1 MRKTTTSPSTR
12 TAERLGTKAENREPD
27 SRKACLISDD
37 SSLADELASAL
48 KLEVRCQVTRAPLA
62 SCVHDQLA
70 TSQFDWVLWDLRGSD
85 AWEHLRQEW
94 EDSANTRR
102 RPGTL
107 VGIIDAGYP
116 LSWATLADHALAG
129 ILQCPLEPAKIPKV
143 LQSAT
148 RTCKNQHFPG
158 NTGCRILAGVN
169 PAFATYMPS
178 LFLVIDELAIAAR
191 HNYNILLTGETGTG
205 KTTLAKLIHE
215 LSPRNKARLLTV
227 SCGALP
233 SDLMGSE
240 LFGHVRGAFT
250 GADKEKTGRFQLAD
264 GGTVV
269 LEEIDTLD
277 LIQQAKLLR
286 VLETG
291 EFEPVGSN
299 ETHCVNTRVIVTSNV
314 DLDSL
319 VASNRFRADLYFR
332 LSQLKFELP
341 PLRKRL
347 RDIVCLA
354 TAMIEQCCRE
364 NSLAVRHLHPE
375 FLELLKAYIW
385 PGNIRDLRNEIHR
398 AVLFS
403 RNGVLNPE
411 CLSPALVREAQRIR
425 EQAEQ
430 IPVKP
435 GLALDVTQAEVEAI
449 ERMLRAMD
457 FNRAATARALGISR
471 VTLYNKI
478 RKYRIRLDGNP
489 SLSH

>member
-1 MRKTTTSPSTR
+1 MRATKASPSTR
-12 TAERLGTKAENREPD
+12 TTERVGTKAENRKPD
-27 SRKACLISDD
+27 SRKACVISDD
-37 SSLADELASAL
+37 SSLAEELASAL
-48 KLEVRCQVTRAPLA
+48 NREVRCQVTRAPPA
-62 SCVHDQLA
+62 SCADDHWVA
-70 TSQFDWVLWDLRGSD
+70 SRFDWVLLDLRSSA

-116 LSWATLADHALAG
+116 LSRATLADHALAG
-129 ILQCPLEPAKIPKV
+129 ILRYPLEPAQIAKV

-148 RTCKNQHFPG
+148 RAGKNEHLPG
-158 NTGCRILAGVN
+158 NTGYRILAGAGS
-169 PAFATYMPS
+169 AFATYTPV
-178 LFLVIDELAIAAR
+178 LFPVIEELAIAAR

-250 GADKEKTGRFQLAD
+250 GADKEKVGRFQLAD

-299 ETHCVNTRVIVTSNV
+299 ETHRVNTRVIVTSNV
-314 DLDSL
+314 DIESL

-354 TAMIEQCCRE
+354 TTMIEQCCCE
-364 NSLAVRHLHPE
+364 NSLAVHHLHPE
-375 FLELLKAYIW
+375 FLELLKAYVW

-403 RNGVLNPE
+403 CNGVLNPE
-411 CLSPALVREAQRIR
+411 CLSPALVREAQRTR
-425 EQAEQ
+425 EQTEQ
-430 IPVKP
+430 MPFKP

-478 RKYRIRLDGNP
+478 RNFSITP
-489 SLSH
+489 

>member
-1 MRKTTTSPSTR
+1 
-12 TAERLGTKAENREPD
+12 
-27 SRKACLISDD
+27 
-37 SSLADELASAL
+37 
-48 KLEVRCQVTRAPLA
+48 
-62 SCVHDQLA
+62 
-70 TSQFDWVLWDLRGSD
+70 
-85 AWEHLRQEW
+85 
-94 EDSANTRR
+94 
-102 RPGTL
+102 
-107 VGIIDAGYP
+107 
-116 LSWATLADHALAG
+116 
-129 ILQCPLEPAKIPKV
+129 
-143 LQSAT
+143 
-148 RTCKNQHFPG
+148 
-158 NTGCRILAGVN
+158 
-169 PAFATYMPS
+169 
-178 LFLVIDELAIAAR
+178 
-191 HNYNILLTGETGTG
+191 
-205 KTTLAKLIHE
+205 
-215 LSPRNKARLLTV
+215 LTV

-489 SLSH
+489 SLSHYTAGVHCPGVFDGPREASSDGTRGAPFRFASVSEAGLWVLTLSCTSTPFSLPRNTHRPTRGSPRRSPTPSDVSSLLRAVGRSGGNPPRMTRARNLDLRLDRQQCYQQWHRTTLHWIGTGYSFLNGMLGIHP